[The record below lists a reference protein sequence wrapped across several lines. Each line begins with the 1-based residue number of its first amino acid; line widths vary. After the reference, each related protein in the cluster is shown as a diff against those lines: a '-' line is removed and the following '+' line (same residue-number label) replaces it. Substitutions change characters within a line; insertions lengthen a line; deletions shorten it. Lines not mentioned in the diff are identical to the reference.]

1 MYLDE
6 ASAFQLCQSHF
17 QRLSLFHLV
26 TQLDATHTHTH
37 THTHTQRERE
47 REREIS
53 RQNRERKCAD
63 WRISVEWAK
72 FSFRF
77 GGLIRSPISCPL
89 SLVLE

>member
-26 TQLDATHTHTH
+26 TQLDATHKTHTH
-37 THTHTQRERE
+37 THTLTHTHTEREREKE

-63 WRISVEWAK
+63 WRISVAMGEVQ
-72 FSFRF
+72 F
-77 GGLIRSPISCPL
+77 
-89 SLVLE
+89 